1 MIKLY
6 HLDRSPFNW
15 KVRFVLAEKGIP
27 YEGIVP
33 LNKTEDPAFAKL
45 NPYRLTPV
53 LQVEDGR
60 TLYESTVICEYLE
73 DVHPEPA
80 LLPKEPF
87 ERARM
92 RLLEDTTDQYLY
104 AALRDLRAAQFEYQ
118 PPFLIR
124 KPMGQVDHAALEAA
138 RTKVHTHL
146 ERLEAELEGKTWF
159 GGTQFTLADI
169 TLAPA
174 LTGTLELLGVL
185 PDPKRYPNLAAWRAR
200 IVERPA
206 YDASKPKEP
215 LRIQG

>member
-6 HLDRSPFNW
+6 HLDRSPFGW
-15 KVRFVLAEKGIP
+15 KVRFVLAEKGVP

-33 LNKTEDPAFAKL
+33 VNKNDDPGFARL

-53 LQVEDGR
+53 LQIEDGR

-73 DVHPEPA
+73 DVFPEPG

-104 AALRDLRAAQFEYQ
+104 AALRELRAAQFDYQ
-118 PPFLIR
+118 PPVLVR
-124 KPMGQVDHAALEAA
+124 RPASEVDPKALEAA
-138 RTKVHTHL
+138 KAKVHDHL
-146 ERLEAELEGKTWF
+146 ARLEKEIEGKTWF
-159 GGTQFTLADI
+159 GGPQFTLADI

-174 LTGTLELLGVL
+174 LTGTLELLGLL
-185 PDPKRYPNLAAWRAR
+185 PDAKRYPNLAAWRER
-200 IVERPA
+200 IVARPA
-206 YDASKPKEP
+206 YAASKPKEP